1 MNYWRIKRRTTKR
14 PKIQPK
20 MMVSYRF
27 KFQNIRLPKK
37 EILNDTASFDIE
49 SFWKNFFRYNWDLS
63 PLEKYKTEIR
73 EITNKDITDS
83 NYISTKQIIKKDYDE
98 LPPNLAYYTLS
109 DYLREN
115 NLTVSWIN
123 TDQKAFSVLP
133 NGLKHKLEINLLKKE
148 TREPVFSIKL
158 PASEI
163 NNVPINLTYKWASD
177 EDKELIKNHGG
188 IHATPSSLIDIRA
201 YIELDTNGY
210 RWYESY
216 LWTGSIKI
224 WDSLVLEFKHIL
236 NKYDKLVWL
245 NIGDET
251 EELIKNISEKFSVAW
266 NDEGIYISMSSI
278 IQDNPRLNLEGSNLN
293 SKILLE
299 WNSEIARQ
307 YLKRL
312 EINNDVLFLLFLF
325 YIFLMEINLNYIW
338 RNFSKNFLYQN

>member
-123 TDQKAFSVLP
+123 TDQKAFFYYLFC
-133 NGLKHKLEINLLKKE
+133 
-148 TREPVFSIKL
+148 R
-158 PASEI
+158 
-163 NNVPINLTYKWASD
+163 
-177 EDKELIKNHGG
+177 
-188 IHATPSSLIDIRA
+188 
-201 YIELDTNGY
+201 YI
-210 RWYESY
+210 
-216 LWTGSIKI
+216 I
-224 WDSLVLEFKHIL
+224 WIC
-236 NKYDKLVWL
+236 
-245 NIGDET
+245 
-251 EELIKNISEKFSVAW
+251 
-266 NDEGIYISMSSI
+266 
-278 IQDNPRLNLEGSNLN
+278 
-293 SKILLE
+293 
-299 WNSEIARQ
+299 
-307 YLKRL
+307 
-312 EINNDVLFLLFLF
+312 
-325 YIFLMEINLNYIW
+325 YIFICY
-338 RNFSKNFLYQN
+338 FSYFCFIFF